1 MGTGT
6 GPEVLPPITAMN
18 VFPVFFDL
26 AGRRVL
32 LVGGGEPALQ
42 KLRLLRKTGAQL
54 LLLAPA
60 IEPEIRAAVE
70 EGGVEWRA
78 EDPTASH
85 FADTTLA
92 VIATGDE
99 AQDRAAALLANAAR
113 VPVNVVDRADL
124 SDFIVPAI
132 VDRDP
137 VVIGIST
144 GGAAPLLA
152 RRLRAAIEAMLPA
165 RLGALA
171 RFAERFRGAVAAK
184 IGNRQLRLRFWERV
198 FDGPVATAVLDGR
211 ESQAAERM
219 LTLVNAAAANNPAE
233 GRVALVGAGPGD
245 PELLTLKAH
254 RLLQEADVIIHDRLV
269 APAVLDL
276 ARRDARRIAVG
287 KARGHHSLPQPE
299 INRLLAREAQAG
311 NRVVRLKGG
320 DPFIF
325 GRGGEELE
333 HLERE
338 GIAVEIVPGITAAL
352 GCAASARVAL
362 THRDAAQA
370 VILATAEGAEG
381 EPALDWS
388 ALAGLHRTLA
398 IYMGVGAAPR
408 LQQRLVEGGLDP
420 ATPVAV
426 IENGTRPDERVLSG
440 AVCELAALV
449 ARHEVAGPA
458 IILIGEVA
466 AGARQ
471 SLLET
476 TAERLRA

>member
-1 MGTGT
+1 
-6 GPEVLPPITAMN
+6 MN

-26 AGRRVL
+26 SGRRVL
-32 LVGGGEPALQ
+32 LAGGGETALQ
-42 KLRLLRKTGAQL
+42 KLRLLRKAGASL
-54 LLLAPA
+54 LVVAPA
-60 IEPEIRAAVE
+60 IGREMALAVE
-70 EGGVEWRA
+70 EGAAEWRA
-78 EDPTASH
+78 EGLTAGH
-85 FADTTLA
+85 FAGAALA

-99 AQDRAAALLANAAR
+99 AEDRAGAALARAAR

-144 GGAAPLLA
+144 AGAAPLLA
-152 RRLRAAIEAMLPA
+152 RRLRAAIEALLPA

-184 IGNRQLRLRFWERV
+184 IGNRQLRLRFWEQV

-219 LTLVNAAAANNPAE
+219 LTLVNSAAANDPAQ

-254 RLLQEADVIIHDRLV
+254 RLLQEADVIVYDRLV
-269 APAVLDL
+269 APAILDL

-287 KARGHHSLPQPE
+287 KARGAHSLPQPE
-299 INRLLAREAQAG
+299 INRLLATEAHAG

-362 THRDAAQA
+362 THRDAPQT
-370 VILATAEGAEG
+370 VIFATAEGAEG

-388 ALAGLHRTLA
+388 SLAGPHRTLA
-398 IYMGVGAAPR
+398 IYMGIGAAPR
-408 LQQRLVEGGLDP
+408 LQQRLLEGGLDP

-440 AVCELAALV
+440 TISDLAALV
-449 ARHEVAGPA
+449 AHHEVSGPA
-458 IILIGEVA
+458 IILIGDVA
-466 AGARQ
+466 AAARQ
-471 SLLET
+471 SALESAGLA
-476 TAERLRA
+476 AERRRA

>member
-1 MGTGT
+1 
-6 GPEVLPPITAMN
+6 MN

-32 LVGGGEPALQ
+32 LVGGGEAALQ
-42 KLRLLRKTGAQL
+42 KLRLLRKAGAHV

-60 IEPEIRAAVE
+60 IEPEIAATIE
-70 EGGVEWRA
+70 EGAAEWRA
-78 EDPTASH
+78 EELTADHLEGVS
-85 FADTTLA
+85 LA

-99 AQDRAAALLANAAR
+99 ARDRAGAALAKAAR
-113 VPVNVVDRADL
+113 VPVNVVDRAEL

-144 GGAAPLLA
+144 AGAAPLLA

-184 IGNRQLRLRFWERV
+184 IGNRQLRLRFWEQV
-198 FDGPVATAVLDGR
+198 FDGPVATAVLDGH

-219 LTLVNAAAANNPAE
+219 LTLVNAAAANDPAQ

-254 RLLQEADVIIHDRLV
+254 RLLQEADVIVHDRLV
-269 APAVLDL
+269 APAVLEL

-287 KARGHHSLPQPE
+287 KARGAHSLPQPE
-299 INRLLAREAQAG
+299 INRLLASEARAG

-338 GIAVEIVPGITAAL
+338 GVAVEIVPGITAAM
-352 GCAASARVAL
+352 GCAASVRVAL
-362 THRDAAQA
+362 THRHAAQA
-370 VILATAEGAEG
+370 LILATAEGAEG

-388 ALAGLHRTLA
+388 ALAGPRRTLA

-408 LQQRLVEGGLDP
+408 LQQRLLEGGLDP

-426 IENGTRPDERVLSG
+426 IEKGTRPEERVLSG
-440 AVCELAALV
+440 AVRELGALV

-458 IILIGEVA
+458 IILVGEVA
-466 AGARQ
+466 ASARQ
-471 SLLET
+471 SAVET
-476 TAERLRA
+476 TLQRLRA

>member
-1 MGTGT
+1 
-6 GPEVLPPITAMN
+6 MN

-32 LVGGGEPALQ
+32 LVGSGEMAQQ
-42 KLRLLRKTGAQL
+42 KLRLLRKAGARL
-54 LLLAPA
+54 LLIA
-60 IEPEIRAAVE
+60 PEIAPEMSNAVE
-70 EGGVEWRA
+70 EGVAEWRA
-78 EDPTASH
+78 EELTAAH
-85 FADTTLA
+85 FDGASLA

-99 AQDRAAALLANAAR
+99 TRDRAAAALAKAAR
-113 VPVNVVDRADL
+113 VPANVVDRADL

-144 GGAAPLLA
+144 AGAAPLLA
-152 RRLRAAIEAMLPA
+152 RRLRAAIEALLPA

-184 IGNRQLRLRFWERV
+184 IGDRQLRLRFWEQV

-211 ESQAAERM
+211 ESQASERM
-219 LTLVNAAAANNPAE
+219 LTLVNSAAANDPAQ

-254 RLLQEADVIIHDRLV
+254 RLLQEADVIVHDRLV
-269 APAVLDL
+269 ASVVLDL
-276 ARRDARRIAVG
+276 ARREARRIAVG
-287 KARGHHSLPQPE
+287 KARGAHSLPQAE
-299 INRLLAREAQAG
+299 INRLLANEARAG

-325 GRGGEELE
+325 GRGGEELD

-338 GIAVEIVPGITAAL
+338 GIAVEVVPGITAAL
-352 GCAASARVAL
+352 GCAASARIPL
-362 THRDAAQA
+362 THRGTAQA
-370 VILATAEGAEG
+370 VVFATAEGAEG

-388 ALAGLHRTLA
+388 ALAGPHRTLA
-398 IYMGVGAAPR
+398 VYMGVGAAPR
-408 LQQRLVEGGLDP
+408 LQRRLIEGGLDP

-426 IENGTRPDERVLSG
+426 IENGSRSDERLFSG
-440 AVCELAALV
+440 AVGELAALV
-449 ARHEVAGPA
+449 ARHQLSGPA
-458 IILIGEVA
+458 IILIGETA
-466 AGARQ
+466 AAARQ
-471 SLLET
+471 SVLESALQA
-476 TAERLRA
+476 AERLRA

>member
-1 MGTGT
+1 
-6 GPEVLPPITAMN
+6 MN

-26 AGRRVL
+26 ADRRVL
-32 LVGGGEPALQ
+32 LAGGGETALQ
-42 KLRLLRKTGAQL
+42 KLRLLRKAGAKL
-54 LLLAPA
+54 LLVAPA
-60 IEPEIRAAVE
+60 INHDLVLAIE
-70 EGGVEWRA
+70 EGAAEWRA
-78 EDPTASH
+78 DELTASH
-85 FADTTLA
+85 FADVALA
-92 VIATGDE
+92 VIATGDDV
-99 AQDRAAALLANAAR
+99 QDRAGAALAKAAR

-137 VVIGIST
+137 IVIGIST
-144 GGAAPLLA
+144 AGAAPLLA
-152 RRLRAAIEAMLPA
+152 RRLRAMIEAMLPA

-184 IGNRQLRLRFWERV
+184 IGNRQLRLRFWEQV

-219 LTLVNAAAANNPAE
+219 LTLVNSAAANDPAQ
-233 GRVALVGAGPGD
+233 GCVALVGAGPGD

-254 RLLQEADVIIHDRLV
+254 RLLQEADVIVYDRLV
-269 APAVLDL
+269 APPVLDL

-287 KARGHHSLPQPE
+287 KARGAHSLPQGE
-299 INRLLAREAQAG
+299 INRLLASEARAG

-325 GRGGEELE
+325 GRGGEELD

-352 GCAASARVAL
+352 GCAASARVSL
-362 THRDAAQA
+362 TRRDAAQA
-370 VILATAEGAEG
+370 LIFATAEGAEG

-388 ALAGLHRTLA
+388 SLAGPHRTLA

-408 LQQRLVEGGLDP
+408 LQQHLLEGGLDP
-420 ATPVAV
+420 ATPVAI

-440 AVCELAALV
+440 SIDELARLV
-449 ARHEVAGPA
+449 ARHDVSGPA

-471 SLLET
+471 AALDSAAQI
-476 TAERLRA
+476 AERLRA

>member
-1 MGTGT
+1 
-6 GPEVLPPITAMN
+6 MN

-32 LVGGGEPALQ
+32 LVGGGEAALQ
-42 KLRLLRKTGAQL
+42 KLRLLRRAGAQV

-60 IEPEIRAAVE
+60 IEPEIAAAIE
-70 EGGVEWRA
+70 EGAAEWRA
-78 EDPTASH
+78 EALTADH
-85 FADTTLA
+85 FADAALA
-92 VIATGDE
+92 VIATGEE
-99 AQDRAAALLANAAR
+99 AQDRAGAALAKAAR
-113 VPVNVVDRADL
+113 VPVNVVDRAEL

-144 GGAAPLLA
+144 AGAAPLLA

-184 IGNRQLRLRFWERV
+184 IGNRQLRLRFWEQV
-198 FDGPVATAVLDGR
+198 FDGPVAAAVLDGR

-219 LTLVNAAAANNPAE
+219 LTLVNGAAANDPAQ

-254 RLLQEADVIIHDRLV
+254 RLLQEADVIVYDRLV
-269 APAVLDL
+269 APAVLEL

-299 INRLLAREAQAG
+299 INRLLASEARAG

-362 THRDAAQA
+362 THRDTAQA
-370 VILATAEGAEG
+370 LILATAEGAEG

-388 ALAGLHRTLA
+388 ALAGPHRTLA
-398 IYMGVGAAPR
+398 IYMGVGAAAR
-408 LQQRLVEGGLDP
+408 LQQRLLEGGLDP

-440 AVCELAALV
+440 SVRELAALV

-466 AGARQ
+466 AGARR
-471 SLLET
+471 SILET

>member
-1 MGTGT
+1 
-6 GPEVLPPITAMN
+6 MN

-26 AGRRVL
+26 SGRRVL
-32 LVGGGEPALQ
+32 LAGGGETALQ
-42 KLRLLRKTGAQL
+42 KLRLLRKAGARL
-54 LLLAPA
+54 LVVASA
-60 IEPEIRAAVE
+60 IEPEVALAVE
-70 EGGVEWRA
+70 EGAAEWRA
-78 EDPTASH
+78 EELTAAH
-85 FADTTLA
+85 FDDAALA
-92 VIATGDE
+92 VIASGDE
-99 AQDRAAALLANAAR
+99 AKDRAGAALAKAAR

-144 GGAAPLLA
+144 AGAAPLLA
-152 RRLRAAIEAMLPA
+152 RRLRAAIEALLPA

-184 IGNRQLRLRFWERV
+184 IGNRQLRLRFWEQV

-219 LTLVNAAAANNPAE
+219 LTLVNSTAANDPAQ

-254 RLLQEADVIIHDRLV
+254 RLLQEADVIVYDRLV
-269 APAVLDL
+269 ASAVLDL

-287 KARGHHSLPQPE
+287 KARGAHSLPQAE
-299 INRLLAREAQAG
+299 INRLLASEAHAG

-333 HLERE
+333 YLERE

-370 VILATAEGAEG
+370 VIFATAEGAEG
-381 EPALDWS
+381 EPTLDWS
-388 ALAGLHRTLA
+388 SLAGRHRTLA
-398 IYMGVGAAPR
+398 IYMGIGAAPR
-408 LQQRLVEGGLDP
+408 LQQRLLEGGLDP
-420 ATPVAV
+420 SMPVAV

-440 AVCELAALV
+440 TIGDLVALV
-449 ARHEVAGPA
+449 AHHEVSGPA

-466 AGARQ
+466 GAARPSALERA
-471 SLLET
+471 SLV
-476 TAERLRA
+476 AERRRA